1 MEPDRRG
8 ARQPHRFDPTRAG
21 VLDDRARFDS
31 LPPAEVFALLD
42 APTGG
47 TVVDFGTGTGTY
59 AIELAKSRP
68 DLRVIALDEQQTM
81 LDKLHGKLAE
91 HPPKN
96 LEPLL
101 APSPRSRALKGKAD
115 RILVL
120 NVLHELGDESLEQLR
135 ALLKPDA
142 IAVFIDW
149 NSKVER
155 AVGPP
160 REHVY
165 SPSEALARVEERGF
179 ALLHQRSFPLHFVLV
194 CRLKAG

>member
-1 MEPDRRG
+1 MEHDRRG
-8 ARQPHRFDPTRAG
+8 ARQPHRFDPARAG
-21 VLDDRARFDS
+21 VLDDCERFDF

-42 APTGG
+42 APKEG

-81 LDKLHGKLAE
+81 LDKLQAKLAG
-91 HPPKN
+91 HTPRN

-101 APSPRSRALKGKAD
+101 APSPGSRALSGKVD
-115 RILVL
+115 RILGL
-120 NVLHELGDESLEQLR
+120 NVLHELGDEALEQLR
-135 ALLKPDA
+135 GLLKPDA

-149 NSKVER
+149 NGQIER

-165 SPSEALARVEERGF
+165 SPSEALARVEAHGF
-179 ALLHQRSFPLHFVLV
+179 ELVRQRLFPLHYGLV